1 MTNQPYSLSSH
12 PSPHNPTIILLQ
24 GRQIFNFVW
33 LIVPLGHT
41 CAREGSYASHRCHH
55 VQERAICKIV
65 ELMTKHISQEPRT
78 LFVMGSYRIG
88 KERAYLGAAKAM
100 GFRCHVNADKLRVS
114 HAFKP
119 FHITFSIYGF
129 PLHHM

>member
-1 MTNQPYSLSSH
+1 M
-12 PSPHNPTIILLQ
+12 
-24 GRQIFNFVW
+24 
-33 LIVPLGHT
+33 
-41 CAREGSYASHRCHH
+41 
-55 VQERAICKIV
+55 QERAICKIV

-114 HAFKP
+114 HNGRLSLAICGVPPSRAHLRAQNTKRKCCLLS
-119 FHITFSIYGF
+119 TSSLSSIQLMRCDLRYDSTVACLPRRSVVRFLIRCGRC
-129 PLHHM
+129 

>member
-1 MTNQPYSLSSH
+1 MFLCP
-12 PSPHNPTIILLQ
+12 
-24 GRQIFNFVW
+24 IF
-33 LIVPLGHT
+33 PLGYT
-41 CAREGSYASHRCHH
+41 CAHERSYASYRYHR

-114 HAFKP
+114 NTSKGAYWFKHVLLSH
-119 FHITFSIYGF
+119 FIRCAHSY
-129 PLHHM
+129 